1 VTDVGAAYR
10 PYRDRCAITGI
21 GSTAF
26 TKASGRTELSLAT
39 EAALAAISDAGLE
52 PGDIDG
58 LVRCDSD
65 NVLHNDL
72 ALALGVRNL
81 DYYGENGPGGVAPCG
96 MIGQAVAAVLAGQ
109 ATNVIVYRALNGR
122 SGRRWGQA
130 DADAA
135 QAVVGGNG
143 TLDELVYP
151 YGLFTPGQMWALIAQ
166 RHMIE
171 FGTRSEHL
179 GAIAVACR
187 ERANTNPAA
196 MMYDRKLTL
205 DDYLA
210 ARFIT
215 EPLRLFDFCL
225 ETDGACA
232 VVVSSAER
240 AKDSP
245 HRPVLIRSVAQ
256 ATGPG
261 VSGGE
266 SLPIL
271 MRGPSLTTLM
281 ARTAADLLYAR
292 AGLGPSDIDV
302 AQIYDCFTISVLTQ
316 LEDYGFCP
324 KGEGG
329 PFAAS
334 GEIGLGGSLPI
345 NTSGAHLSEGYI
357 HGMSHIVEAVRQ
369 LRGDS
374 TSPVPGAQTCLVT
387 SSPIP
392 NTSALILVAP

>member
-1 VTDVGAAYR
+1 
-10 PYRDRCAITGI
+10 
-21 GSTAF
+21 
-26 TKASGRTELSLAT
+26 
-39 EAALAAISDAGLE
+39 
-52 PGDIDG
+52 
-58 LVRCDSD
+58 
-65 NVLHNDL
+65 
-72 ALALGVRNL
+72 
-81 DYYGENGPGGVAPCG
+81 

-109 ATNVIVYRALNGR
+109 ATNVIVYRSLNGR

-130 DADAA
+130 DAGASQD
-135 QAVVGGNG
+135 VIGGDG
-143 TLDELVYP
+143 TYDELVYP

-166 RHMIE
+166 RHMLE
-171 FGTRSEHL
+171 FGTLPEHL
-179 GAIAVACR
+179 GAIAVTCR
-187 ERANTNPAA
+187 ERANANPAA
-196 MMYDRKLTL
+196 MMYDRKLTVE
-205 DDYLA
+205 DYLA

-240 AKDSP
+240 ASDGR
-245 HRPVLIRSVAQ
+245 HRPVLIRAVAQ

-271 MRGPSLTTLM
+271 LRGPSLTTLM
-281 ARTAADLLYAR
+281 AKTAADLLYAR

-302 AQIYDCFTISVLTQ
+302 AEIYDCFTIAVLTQ
-316 LEDYGFCP
+316 LEDYGFCR

-334 GEIGLGGSLPI
+334 GAIGLGGAIPI
-345 NTSGAHLSEGYI
+345 NTSGTHLSEGYI
-357 HGMSHIVEAVRQ
+357 HGMSHILEGVRQ